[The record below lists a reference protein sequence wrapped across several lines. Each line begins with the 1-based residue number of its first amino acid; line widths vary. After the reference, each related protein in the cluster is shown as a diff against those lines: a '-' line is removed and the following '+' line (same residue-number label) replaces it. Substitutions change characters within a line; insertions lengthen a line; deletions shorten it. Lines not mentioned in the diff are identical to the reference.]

1 MAYLQDKN
9 NFIYHKKR
17 FKTVHFVLIGLF
29 ILVILFFVRK
39 FFIKFSYV
47 VSVPVVEAGASF
59 ERGMYSLFHKKS
71 SLLNRIESLE
81 SENAELRSKLV
92 DTAILEN
99 ENSAFKN
106 NSNLNETTIVSAVVA
121 KPSKSLYDTLIV
133 EYNGEPLLNSKVKT
147 FSGVTI
153 GELTDVTKNSGTV
166 TLFSSPGFET
176 TADLVLSDAM
186 DSLSITMRG
195 RGGGGFEAIISK
207 DIIIPVGS
215 LAVFPGVNSKP
226 FAEVVKIVKRDDTK
240 DQIVYFRS
248 IVNFQ
253 YLRYVILQK

>member
-9 NFIYHKKR
+9 IFIYHKKR
-17 FKTVHFVLIGLF
+17 FKTLHFVLICIF
-29 ILVILFFVRK
+29 IIAIIFFLRRFFV
-39 FFIKFSYV
+39 KFSYI
-47 VSVPVVEAGASF
+47 VSVPVINSSNSF
-59 ERGMYSLFHKKS
+59 ERGIYTLSHKKYT
-71 SLLNRIESLE
+71 LLNRIESLE
-81 SENAELRSKLV
+81 SENAELRSKLI
-92 DTAILEN
+92 DASILEN

-106 NSNLNETTIVSAVVA
+106 NSNLVNEHIIAAVIA
-121 KPSKSLYDTLIV
+121 KPARSMYDTLVV
-133 EYNGEPLLNSKVKT
+133 EYNAQPQLNSKVKT

-153 GELTDVTKNSGTV
+153 GELTNVTKNSGTV
-166 TLFSSPGFET
+166 TLFSSPGKET
-176 TADLVLSDAM
+176 VADLVLADAM

-195 RGGGGFEAIISK
+195 RGGGGFEAVVSK

-215 LAVFPGVNSKP
+215 LAVFPGINSKP

-248 IVNFQ
+248 VVNFQ